1 MGLKYLSLHRFA
13 IARIMSTPIRS
24 KIIMPTEI
32 YTLRNWVYK
41 IKVYMNSVYS
51 NNFYQI

>member
-1 MGLKYLSLHRFA
+1 
-13 IARIMSTPIRS
+13 
-24 KIIMPTEI
+24 MPTEI

-41 IKVYMNSVYS
+41 IKVYMNRIYK

>member
-1 MGLKYLSLHRFA
+1 MGLQYLSLHRFA
-13 IARIMSTPIRS
+13 ITRIVPTLIRS

-41 IKVYMNSVYS
+41 IKVYMNSVYN